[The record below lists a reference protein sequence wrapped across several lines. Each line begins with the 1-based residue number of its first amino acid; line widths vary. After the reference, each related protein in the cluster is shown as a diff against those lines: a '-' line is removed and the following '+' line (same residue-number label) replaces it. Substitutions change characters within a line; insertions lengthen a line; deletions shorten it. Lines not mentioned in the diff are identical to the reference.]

1 MFVLRKESEDE
12 RSIQQHEYPIN
23 KYVDMKKK
31 PKKSLNIKVGVDY
44 NFAAINLVS
53 ASSGVIFNDEHS
65 SSIDRNQPNQFLHI
79 LQDN

>member
-1 MFVLRKESEDE
+1 
-12 RSIQQHEYPIN
+12 
-23 KYVDMKKK
+23 MKKK

-65 SSIDRNQPNQFLHI
+65 SSIDRNQQNQFLHI